1 MPGNS
6 DDRSSFENGLDRAK
20 QVLTT
25 IGLVVSGIVFA
36 AGVAGLLLVI
46 NHVTG
51 TTPPS
56 FGSQGEWLYAAVA
69 SLFIAGWGFSQAAK
83 FYRRRYRAVAA
94 PDERF
99 RLPKIQ
105 IRADGIS
112 LEMNTSQS
120 RDPWNDKPHTWT
132 WSIDREITPIKA
144 IEITDTQLSTADAI
158 AQPGVDWDTV
168 SRHINPEYAT
178 WSAFEQGLYRHA
190 LQTSVENR
198 RRATAALP
206 PRP

>member
-1 MPGNS
+1 MGNS
-6 DDRSSFENGLDRAK
+6 DDRSSFENGLDQARN
-20 QVLTT
+20 VLTT

-46 NHVTG
+46 NHVAG

-69 SLFIAGWGFSQAAK
+69 SLFIAGWGFGQAAK
-83 FYRRRYRAVAA
+83 FHRRRHRAAAA

-105 IRADGIS
+105 IAADGIS
-112 LEMNTSQS
+112 LQMNTSQS
-120 RDPWNDKPHTWT
+120 RDAANDKPHTWT
-132 WSIDREITPIKA
+132 WSIDRELAPIKP

-158 AQPGVDWDTV
+158 ARSGADWDTV

-190 LQTSVENR
+190 LQTSVEYK